1 MSTVSPV
8 KLEAAVAVAAVVKA
22 IEKYNAIEVSLVKKT
37 EEEVRALRTMDGTSE
52 RIRTLGIEGDCAAAD
67 ALIEEVNNLYVEAIL
82 ETVAMGEVSLE
93 AQKEMMGAFAAA
105 GMSGSYAFKH
115 YYCRSV
121 VDPETKEMVARMVLL
136 EEASNNNDDE
146 RPAKR
151 RCCCSLNRLVCCGCW
166 R

>member
-1 MSTVSPV
+1 MMRA
-8 KLEAAVAVAAVVKA
+8 AAVAVVVKA

-37 EEEVRALRTMDGTSE
+37 EAEVRALRTMDGTSE

-67 ALIEEVNNLYVEAIL
+67 ALIEEVQNLYVEAIL

-93 AQKEMMGAFAAA
+93 AQQEMMGAFAAA

-136 EEASNNNDDE
+136 EEANNNDDE

-166 R
+166 QQKQQPL